1 MKTKYIISIVLIVI
15 LSTIIYFTK
24 FLSVE
29 KQNYTQQVKPPSS
42 ALDIPFEDY
51 SFNADSGVVINT
63 NTGTQVKIKP
73 GTLVNKTG
81 EQVKGIIN
89 MKIREFHDP
98 TSLFLAGIPMST
110 DVNRSSFLQS
120 GGMLEIRAFSG
131 GEELNLKKGQ
141 SADIEIASYK
151 NTDGYKLYYF
161 NDNSSWAITDTFIT
175 KVNDRKTKAID
186 SLNKLKKEYVDIEI
200 VTDLTSVPVLIPY
213 KNLKWRIEK
222 NGQEQALKD
231 AMRVNWDVI
240 KVRQIKNG
248 QKQYNLSFTKYLNKW
263 NDSNLV
269 RTYSTIATPIYKGKI
284 LSKRENKELENEV
297 ANINQ
302 RIEQEKE
309 RIAKQADL
317 VSSFKIDRMGIWNID
332 KVLKLDDMVWADVEF
347 DFEKD
352 IDPIL
357 NKVSIYLIFEEE
369 NSVIEYLPRDWNK
382 IGFKKN
388 AKMKI
393 KAVLPGQHLVEV
405 DNFQIQA
412 KITKNGKIKFTTQ
425 RR

>member
-1 MKTKYIISIVLIVI
+1 MKAKYIISIALIVI
-15 LSTIIYFTK
+15 VSSIIYFTK
-24 FLSVE
+24 LFSID
-29 KQNYTQQVKPPSS
+29 KQNYTQQIKPPSS
-42 ALDIPFEDY
+42 ALDIPFEEY
-51 SFNADSGVVINT
+51 NFNADSGVVINT
-63 NTGTQVKIKP
+63 KTGSQVRIKP
-73 GTLVNKTG
+73 GTLVNGKG
-81 EQVKGIIN
+81 EKVKGIIN

-110 DVNRSSFLQS
+110 DANRTSFLQS
-120 GGMLEIRAFSG
+120 GGMFELRAFSNG
-131 GEELNLKKGQ
+131 QELNLQKGE
-141 SADIEIASYK
+141 SADIELASYK

-175 KVNDRKTKAID
+175 KVNDRKTRAND
-186 SLNKLKKEYVDIEI
+186 SLNKLKKEYLDVDI

-222 NGQEQALKD
+222 NGQEQALNE

-240 KVRQIKNG
+240 KIKPIKNG
-248 QKQYNLSFTKYLNKW
+248 QNQYKLSFTKYLNKW
-263 NDSNLV
+263 KDSNLV
-269 RTYSTIATPIYKGKI
+269 RTYSTLATPIYKGKK
-284 LSKRENKELENEV
+284 LSKRKNKELENEV
-297 ANINQ
+297 AAINI
-302 RIEQEKE
+302 RIDQEKE

-332 KVLKLDDMVWADVEF
+332 KVLKLDDMIWADVEF
-347 DFEKD
+347 DFEKN

-369 NSVIEYLPRDWNK
+369 NSVIEYLPRDWNR

-393 KAVLPGQHLVEV
+393 KAVLPGQQIVEV
-405 DNFQIQA
+405 DDIQIQA
-412 KITKNGKIKFTTQ
+412 KISKNGKIKFTTQ
-425 RR
+425 RK